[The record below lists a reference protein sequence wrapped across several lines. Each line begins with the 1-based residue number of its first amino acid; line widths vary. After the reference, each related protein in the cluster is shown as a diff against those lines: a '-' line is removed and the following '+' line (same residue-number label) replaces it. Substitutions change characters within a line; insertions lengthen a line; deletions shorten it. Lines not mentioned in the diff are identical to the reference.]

1 MESMYYTQLYI
12 KKLRLEIIKT
22 AVKWHGGAASL
33 TMVLAFL
40 SESRITA
47 DLRVTLIEKTPSR
60 LASFRKKWI
69 IRYLPVV
76 CCVCY
81 PLKIA
86 ANLASSISTAFIA
99 S

>member
-1 MESMYYTQLYI
+1 
-12 KKLRLEIIKT
+12 
-22 AVKWHGGAASL
+22 
-33 TMVLAFL
+33 MVLASL
-40 SESRITA
+40 SESRIAA
-47 DLRVTLIEKTPSR
+47 DLRMTLIEKTPSR
-60 LASFRKKWI
+60 LASFRFKKWI